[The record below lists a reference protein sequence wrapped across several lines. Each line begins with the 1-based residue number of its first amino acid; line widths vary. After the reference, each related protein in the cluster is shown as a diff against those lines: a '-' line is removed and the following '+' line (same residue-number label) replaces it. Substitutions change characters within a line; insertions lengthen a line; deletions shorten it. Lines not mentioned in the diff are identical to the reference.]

1 MSSLITSRLA
11 QERKDWRKDHPHGFI
26 AKPSTTRDAKG
37 DVTTNLRVWDCKI
50 PGKPDTPWAGGL
62 YPLRLEFGHD
72 YPAKPPRVAF
82 PTGFFYPNVY
92 PTGKVCLS
100 ILNEEKGWKPSVSI
114 KQILVGV
121 QELLDSPNMCDP
133 AQAEAYD
140 QLRRSKAKYVKRV
153 KEQAKRY
160 GSHSGGAGDEIIVL

>member
-1 MSSLITSRLA
+1 MRDVISDDVQTGARAQGLA
-11 QERKDWRKDHPHGFI
+11 QRSPARFHRG
-26 AKPSTTRDAKG
+26 PSTTRDAKG

-50 PGKPDTPWAGGL
+50 VGEARHALGWRVVSAQVGVWTRLPGETSAGGVSG
-62 YPLRLEFGHD
+62 RSFH
-72 YPAKPPRVAF
+72 
-82 PTGFFYPNVY
+82 PNVY

-140 QLRRSKAKYVKRV
+140 QLRRSKAKYVNV
-153 KEQAKRY
+153 DQ
-160 GSHSGGAGDEIIVL
+160 GTGDREIR